1 MQGGVAGAPTGFIDT
16 TMSKMVVAL
25 WAHVACGVD
34 PARALRIADE
44 IVQPGARIPTLET
57 LALWIEE
64 AANGRRPTE
73 TSRLWLP

>member
-34 PARALRIADE
+34 PARAMRIADE
-44 IVQPGARIPTLET
+44 IVRPGERIPSMET
-57 LALWIEE
+57 LALRIEE
-64 AANGRRPTE
+64 CAHGRPTRE
-73 TSRLWLP
+73 SALWLPQ